1 MRSWQPTS
9 LNGRILRN
17 VFVGVLLAAACHA
30 VAAFAFYRVGSDL
43 LVHNG
48 LVGQA
53 EDIAES
59 ARFDAGGHVYVWLDS
74 HMQWGYS
81 AHVRHLQ
88 YRVIDQEGHVLVSS
102 DGDYQSLH
110 REGGVFEARRDRFN
124 IVRDGEAM
132 QVVTVPATIE
142 GRAVWIQAAR
152 SDRFLALAEESIL
165 PVVVESTLL
174 AGGLALAL
182 FASVVWWSVR
192 RAMRPVRE
200 ASSTAQAIG
209 PRNTAARIAS
219 QGLPSEIAPLVSS
232 VNDALGRLETGYRAQ
247 QRFIANAAHELK
259 TPLALLRARIELDG
273 RAPCRAASL
282 REVDGMA
289 RIVGQLLHLAEAAD
303 PASYRRVPIAWHRLA
318 LQARASVA
326 PLADAKRISVD
337 IETVDAP
344 HDAVGH
350 DLVGDAAALVAAVRN
365 LLENAIRHSPSDD
378 RVVVRIEGSRLAVF
392 DRGNG
397 LSDEARAH
405 MFERFWRADRNG
417 DGAGL
422 GLAIVREVVEAH
434 GGQVDARNR
443 DDGPGAEVWIAL
455 PRHSPR

>member
-1 MRSWQPTS
+1 MRSWRPTS

-17 VFVGVLLAAACHA
+17 VAVGVLLAGACHA
-30 VAAFAFYRVGSDL
+30 AAAFALYRAGSDW

-53 EDIAES
+53 EDIAER
-59 ARFDAGGHVYVWLDS
+59 ARFDAAGRVYATLDA
-74 HMQWGYS
+74 HMQWGYD
-81 AHVRHLQ
+81 AYFQHLRH
-88 YRVIDQEGHVLVSS
+88 RVVDAEGRVLLAS
-102 DGDYQSLH
+102 DGDLHPLH
-110 REGGVFEARRDRFN
+110 REGGAFEARRDRFR
-124 IVRDGEAM
+124 IARDGESM

-142 GRAVWIQAAR
+142 GRRVWIQAAR
-152 SDRFLALAEESIL
+152 SDRFLALAEEAIL

-174 AGGLALAL
+174 AGGFALAL

-200 ASSTAQAIG
+200 ASATALAIG
-209 PRNTAARIAS
+209 PRNTAARVAS

-232 VNDALGRLETGYRAQ
+232 VNDALGRLEAGYRAQ

-259 TPLALLRARIELDG
+259 TPLALLRARIDLDG
-273 RAPCRAASL
+273 QPGCAATL

-303 PASYRRVPIAWHRLA
+303 PATYRRAPIVWHRLA

-326 PLADAKRISVD
+326 PLADAKHIAID
-337 IETVDAP
+337 IESVEDA
-344 HDAVGH
+344 H
-350 DLVGDAAALVAAVRN
+350 DLRGDASALLAAVRN
-365 LLENAIRHSPSDD
+365 LLENAIRHSSHGD
-378 RVVVRIEGSRLAVF
+378 RVVLRIDGRQLLVR

-397 LSDEARAH
+397 LSVEARAR

-422 GLAIVREVVEAH
+422 GLAIVHEVVEAH

-443 DDGPGAEVWIAL
+443 DDGPGAEVRIVL
-455 PRHSPR
+455 PGHSPR

>member
-1 MRSWQPTS
+1 
-9 LNGRILRN
+9 
-17 VFVGVLLAAACHA
+17 VGVLLAAACHA
-30 VAAFAFYRVGSDL
+30 VAAFALYRIGSDL

-81 AHVRHLQ
+81 AHFRHLQ
-88 YRVIDQEGHVLVSS
+88 YRVVDQDGHVLVAS
-102 DGDYQSLH
+102 DGDYAPLH
-110 REGGVFEARRDRFN
+110 REGGAFEARRDRFRV
-124 IVRDGEAM
+124 VRDGEAM

-165 PVVVESTLL
+165 PVAFESSLL
-174 AGGLALAL
+174 ASGLALVL

-200 ASSTAQAIG
+200 ASATAQAIG
-209 PRNTAARIAS
+209 PRNTAARVAS

-232 VNDALGRLETGYRAQ
+232 VNDALGRLEAGYRAQ

-303 PASYRRVPIAWHRLA
+303 PASYRRVPVAWHRLA

-326 PLADAKRISVD
+326 PLADAKRISID

-344 HDAVGH
+344 HDLVGH
-350 DLVGDAAALVAAVRN
+350 DVVGHALIGDAAALVAAVRN
-365 LLENAIRHSPSDD
+365 LLENAIRHSPCDD
-378 RVVVRIEGSRLAVF
+378 RVVLRIEGSRLTVR

-397 LSDEARAH
+397 LSAEARAH

-434 GGQVDARNR
+434 GGHVDARNR
-443 DDGPGAEVWIAL
+443 DDGPGAEVWIVL